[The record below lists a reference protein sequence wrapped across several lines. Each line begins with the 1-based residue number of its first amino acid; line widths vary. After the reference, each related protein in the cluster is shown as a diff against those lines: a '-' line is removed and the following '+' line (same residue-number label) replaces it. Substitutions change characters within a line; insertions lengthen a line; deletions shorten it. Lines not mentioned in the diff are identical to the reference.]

1 MAYSVC
7 RGRFVQREP
16 RAGEPASHATE
27 ARIVYTARTLFIG
40 VRLHDAEPGRDDD
53 AREAQA
59 NVLFRYTYRPGAD
72 LFVVF
77 DEVRNIL
84 GEVPPL
90 QSRRFQ
96 VKMTFYLVPG
106 A

>member
-1 MAYSVC
+1 MFTTNVVV
-7 RGRFVQREP
+7 GRATFAFSP
-16 RAGEPASHATE
+16 RAVLRG
-27 ARIVYTARTLFIG
+27 L
-40 VRLHDAEPGRDDD
+40 LQWDDD

-96 VKMTFYLVPG
+96 AKMTFYLVPG